1 MSEEKVADSSQNETT
16 LQSTALNNGN
26 WMRRRAAVSWL
37 ENQRVL
43 EHVAQHDKVWCVRA
57 AAAERLDNRAILEEL
72 MDRDPEVP
80 VRSCAHRRYLDL
92 LREIDDQADL
102 EKVASEG
109 SDAECREVATSRLNN
124 QDILLKI
131 AEGDE
136 SWRVRAVAVRR
147 LGRYGSLAEVLLLEG
162 DRWVQEVAKEQGE
175 ELLAT
180 SGQGCQ

>member
-1 MSEEKVADSSQNETT
+1 MNDEKLGDGSQNEAS
-16 LQSTALNNGN
+16 LESMALTSKS

-57 AAAERLDNRAILEEL
+57 AAAERLDNRAILEES

-92 LREIDDQADL
+92 LREIDDQAEL

-124 QDILLKI
+124 QELLLKI

-136 SWRVRAVAVRR
+136 SWRVRAEAVRR
-147 LGRYGSLAEVLLLEG
+147 LEQYGSMAEALLLET
-162 DRWVQEVAKEQGE
+162 DPWVREVAQEKGAEMV
-175 ELLAT
+175 AAD
-180 SGQGCQ
+180 SAR